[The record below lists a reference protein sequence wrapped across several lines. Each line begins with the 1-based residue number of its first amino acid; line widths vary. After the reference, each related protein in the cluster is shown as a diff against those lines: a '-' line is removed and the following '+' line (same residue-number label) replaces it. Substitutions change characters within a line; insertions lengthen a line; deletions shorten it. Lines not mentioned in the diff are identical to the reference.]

1 MPSVY
6 LDKLWASS
14 FRLQH
19 NVTSLKIK
27 GFFQPAIVT
36 AFTETEW
43 EILVM
48 TDMLSAFILT

>member
-48 TDMLSAFILT
+48 TDMLSALILT